1 MSVLKNIEKR
11 IKYNSDGDNYQY
23 YDEPKYS
30 FLKKMQNRLQ
40 VRGGTD
46 QWTRMRQDKLK
57 SLKSALFSS
66 YQSAIVQKY
75 DVESETLMN
84 KISDIII
91 LLQNNQELD
100 ENQDNILNQLEKEYS
115 FLIQNRNSFNYI
127 MELREIVDK
136 LKYKQPYF
144 RCLINHDKLKVSYE
158 DKIISIPFEENPV
171 GSDGVK
177 YTDFHNGTVFKWVHG
192 NREEWTPDTY
202 WIVYMQY
209 SEQTA
214 YFRAQIRKADQEI
227 EIITID
233 DQGNEKSVQYRGW
246 MTGPNETT
254 ALWNTKKG
262 VTWNDLNYTKLLYIT
277 KDENTI
283 AFFQRFDRI
292 IINGKPWEVQAYN
305 ENYSV
310 NKRDGVESGIIRVA
324 LKETYTSTDQ
334 FIKETL
340 IKDQVKIEE
349 KQLYDLQHTEPYIDG
364 PTIARPYDILTFKAK
379 NFEREYDGEGLE
391 ILKRWSLFGTPLAQI
406 IETSLDRTTIK
417 VKILTQY
424 ASKKGFFVNYGQ
436 DLETMIHVEIKS
448 L

>member
-11 IKYNSDGDNYQY
+11 IKLNSSGDNFQY
-23 YDEPKYS
+23 YDESKYK
-30 FLKKMQNRLQ
+30 FLERMQNRLEA
-40 VRGGTD
+40 RGGVD
-46 QWTRMRQDKLK
+46 QWTRMREDKLK

-75 DVESETLMN
+75 DVKSETLIN
-84 KISDIII
+84 KIIKIIES
-91 LLQNNQELD
+91 LQNKQQLD
-100 ENQDNILNQLEKEYS
+100 ENQIKILNQLEKEHI
-115 FLIQNRNSFNYI
+115 FLTLNRDSINYI
-127 MELREIVDK
+127 IDLKEIIEK
-136 LKYKQPYF
+136 LKYSQPYF
-144 RCLINHDKLKVSYE
+144 RCLINHDKLKVSYQ
-158 DKIISIPFEENPV
+158 DKIISIPFEECPV
-171 GSDGVK
+171 GSESVK

-192 NREEWTPDTY
+192 NKEEWTPDTY

-209 SEQTA
+209 SEETA

-233 DQGNEKSVQYRGW
+233 NQGNEKSIQYRGW
-246 MTGPNETT
+246 MTGPNETS

-262 VTWNDLNYTKLLYIT
+262 VVWNDLNYTKLLYIT
-277 KDENTI
+277 KDENTL

-310 NKRDGVESGIIRVA
+310 NKRNGIESGIIRVA
-324 LKETYTSTDQ
+324 LKETYTTTDQ
-334 FIKETL
+334 FIKDTIAEKEKKQ
-340 IKDQVKIEE
+340 IEKD
-349 KQLYDLQHTEPYIDG
+349 LYDLQHTEPYIDG
-364 PTIARPYDILTFKAK
+364 PTVARPYDIITFKAK
-379 NFEREYDGEGLE
+379 NFETKYDQQGLE
-391 ILKRWSLFGTPLAQI
+391 ILKRWSLFGTQLAEI

-424 ASKKGFFVNYGQ
+424 ANKKGFFVNYGE
-436 DLETMIHVEIKS
+436 DAETMVHVEIKS